1 MPRPGRINVYPL
13 IVLHLL
19 IAVPLAW
26 WLNIWADEASTLYS
40 TQQGIGFALQNAAFI
55 ERQAPLYFWVM
66 ALWRDVSGS
75 IFFARLFSIIC
86 SVVAIRVFAGLAS
99 RLLDWRGAL
108 LATAFFALHP
118 ILIWASAEIRVYA
131 LVMLL
136 SVSLLRLF
144 YEGFFADDSERPN
157 GRWWRRGFLVVAVV
171 SLYTNYYIGFLLLG
185 LKYAVLM
192 GVTAAML
199 NLIPYVGPWIGS
211 LIPIS
216 IALLIT
222 WSAATAEMNAC
233 RLSPD
238 RPRPM
243 PSKVRCTARPH
254 ATPAPPEGRSYARCT
269 SRSCLADSV
278 TVTTRR
284 VASDA
289 LRTRAFASV
298 DAV

>member
-185 LKYAVLM
+185 CFVALVVTMRWRAARDYLVYMLMTGVAASPLALIFRTQFAVNTS
-192 GVTAAML
+192 GFQEER
-199 NLIPYVGPWIGS
+199 S
-211 LIPIS
+211 LS
-216 IALLIT
+216 DGL
-222 WSAATAEMNAC
+222 
-233 RLSPD
+233 
-238 RPRPM
+238 
-243 PSKVRCTARPH
+243 
-254 ATPAPPEGRSYARCT
+254 
-269 SRSCLADSV
+269 
-278 TVTTRR
+278 RR
-284 VASDA
+284 
-289 LRTRAFASV
+289 R
-298 DAV
+298 